1 MSLFCLVHGS
11 TQNASGWARLVPE
24 LQRRGHRSICVEPTY
39 RRTGSERS
47 PVRASD
53 CGGVAKFYRGSHR
66 RDALREW
73 SVLAAAPCVLLGI
86 EDGVS
91 CRLRSTNRQEPDGAA
106 TSKSRNVLA
115 GLDRQRPYKR

>member
-1 MSLFCLVHGS
+1 MGK
-11 TQNASGWARLVPE
+11 AGARATAVGAPGDLCEPAD
-24 LQRRGHRSICVEPTY
+24 RRI
-39 RRTGSERS
+39 GSERS

-53 CGGVAKFYRGSHR
+53 CGGGAKFYRGSHR
-66 RDALREW
+66 RDALCER

-106 TSKSRNVLA
+106 TSKS
-115 GLDRQRPYKR
+115 